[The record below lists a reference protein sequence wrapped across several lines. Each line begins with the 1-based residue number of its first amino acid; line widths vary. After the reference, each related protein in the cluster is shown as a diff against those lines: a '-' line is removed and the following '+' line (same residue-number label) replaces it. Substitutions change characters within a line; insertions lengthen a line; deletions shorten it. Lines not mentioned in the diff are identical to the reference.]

1 MKKILLYG
9 LDIEKTKITEEVARD
24 FGIELNKINKEN
36 LEEKVGELFEEDLS
50 KNESLEAEEKLM
62 VFPDMDR
69 EELRDFLLTLK
80 DRGVMVDHKCVLTKT
95 NAEWTFGFLM
105 GHIADEHRV
114 VTKFRELGGLVK
126 LALEKLEKEID
137 QDLKD
142 LVDRA
147 MENRNRELDEEKNR
161 QGYKSPKRK
170 IKCKISCTQKIFW
183 LIFMIKI

>member
-9 LDIEKTKITEEVARD
+9 LDSEKTKITEEVASE

-36 LEEKVGELFEEDLS
+36 LEEKVGKLFEEDLS
-50 KNESLEAEEKLM
+50 KNEGLEAEEKLM
-62 VFPDMDR
+62 VFSDMDR
-69 EELRDFLLTLK
+69 EELRDVLLGLK
-80 DRGVMVDHKCVLTKT
+80 SKGVMVDHKCVLTKT

-126 LALEKLEKEID
+126 IALDKLEKDMD
-137 QDLKD
+137 QDLKK

-147 MENRNRELDEEKNR
+147 MENRDRELDEERIDKDIRDLKDKLN
-161 QGYKSPKRK
+161 
-170 IKCKISCTQKIFW
+170 IK
-183 LIFMIKI
+183 

>member
-9 LDIEKTKITEEVARD
+9 LDSEKTKITEEVASE

-36 LEEKVGELFEEDLS
+36 LEEKVGKLFEEDLS
-50 KNESLEAEEKLM
+50 KNEGLEAGEKLM
-62 VFPDMDR
+62 VFSDMDR
-69 EELRDFLLTLK
+69 EELRDFLLGLK
-80 DRGVMVDHKCVLTKT
+80 DKGVMVDHKCVLTKT

-126 LALEKLEKEID
+126 IALDKLEKERD
-137 QDLKD
+137 QDLKK

-147 MENRNRELDEEKNR
+147 MENRDRELDEEKIDKDIRDLKDKLNV
-161 QGYKSPKRK
+161 K
-170 IKCKISCTQKIFW
+170 
-183 LIFMIKI
+183 

>member
-9 LDIEKTKITEEVARD
+9 LDSEKTKITEEVASE

-36 LEEKVGELFEEDLS
+36 LEEKVGKLFEEDLS
-50 KNESLEAEEKLM
+50 KNEGLETEEKLM
-62 VFPDMDR
+62 VFSDMDR
-69 EELRDFLLTLK
+69 EELRDFLLGLK
-80 DRGVMVDHKCVLTKT
+80 SKGVMVDHKCVLTKT

-126 LALEKLEKEID
+126 IALDKLEKEAD
-137 QDLKD
+137 QDLKK

-147 MENRNRELDEEKNR
+147 MENRDRELDEERIDKDIRDLKDRLN
-161 QGYKSPKRK
+161 
-170 IKCKISCTQKIFW
+170 IK
-183 LIFMIKI
+183 

>member
-9 LDIEKTKITEEVARD
+9 LDSEKTKITEEVASE

-36 LEEKVGELFEEDLS
+36 LEEKVGKLFEEDLS
-50 KNESLEAEEKLM
+50 KNEGLEAEEELM
-62 VFPDMDR
+62 VFSDMDR
-69 EELRDFLLTLK
+69 EELRDFLLGLK
-80 DRGVMVDHKCVLTKT
+80 VKGVMVDHKCVLTKT

-126 LALEKLEKEID
+126 IALDKLEKGAD
-137 QDLKD
+137 QDLKK

-147 MENRNRELDEEKNR
+147 MENRDRELYEERIDKDIRDLKDKLN
-161 QGYKSPKRK
+161 
-170 IKCKISCTQKIFW
+170 IK
-183 LIFMIKI
+183 

>member
-9 LDIEKTKITEEVARD
+9 LDSEKTKITEEVASE

-36 LEEKVGELFEEDLS
+36 LEEKVGKLFEEDLS
-50 KNESLEAEEKLM
+50 KNEGLESEEKLM
-62 VFPDMDR
+62 VFSDMDR
-69 EELRDFLLTLK
+69 EELRDFLLGLK
-80 DRGVMVDHKCVLTKT
+80 SKGVMVDHKCVLTKT

-126 LALEKLEKEID
+126 IALDKLEKEAD
-137 QDLKD
+137 QDLKK

-147 MENRNRELDEEKNR
+147 MENRDRELDEERIDKDIRDLKDKLN
-161 QGYKSPKRK
+161 
-170 IKCKISCTQKIFW
+170 IK
-183 LIFMIKI
+183 

>member
-9 LDIEKTKITEEVARD
+9 LDSEKTKITEEVARD

-36 LEEKVGELFEEDLS
+36 LEEKVGELFHEDLS

-69 EELRDFLLTLK
+69 EELRDFLLSLK

-147 MENRNRELDEEKNR
+147 MENRDRELDEEKIDKDIRDLREKLN
-161 QGYKSPKRK
+161 
-170 IKCKISCTQKIFW
+170 IK
-183 LIFMIKI
+183 